1 MTSLDAAKPALVV
14 SGLSKTFGSNRVFS
28 DISFEVAEGSV
39 TVIIGPSGS
48 GKTTILRSLNG
59 LEVAD
64 GGQVKFDDF
73 TVDFGELPK
82 RKSARERSLV
92 HLRSHTGMVFQ
103 SHNLFANLDVMS
115 NVTLGPIFGHKR
127 NKSEVE
133 EEAIALLTGL
143 GLIEK
148 ASSFPDQLSGG
159 QQQRVGIARAMALK
173 PRVLLFDE
181 PTSALDPELVGEVL
195 AAIRSLAQQGWTM
208 VIVTHEMRF
217 AEQVSDQVLFID
229 GGSII
234 ERGYAEDV
242 LRNPKHPRTRE
253 FLGATFGDYAV

>member
-143 GLIEK
+143 GPVSYTHLT
-148 ASSFPDQLSGG
+148 L
-159 QQQRVGIARAMALK
+159 
-173 PRVLLFDE
+173 
-181 PTSALDPELVGEVL
+181 PT
-195 AAIRSLAQQGWTM
+195 
-208 VIVTHEMRF
+208 
-217 AEQVSDQVLFID
+217 
-229 GGSII
+229 
-234 ERGYAEDV
+234 
-242 LRNPKHPRTRE
+242 K
-253 FLGATFGDYAV
+253 

>member
-1 MTSLDAAKPALVV
+1 MTSLDPAKPALVV
-14 SGLSKTFGSNRVFS
+14 SSLSKTFGSNQVFS
-28 DISFEVAEGSV
+28 NISFEVAEGSV
-39 TVIIGPSGS
+39 TAIIGPSGS

-59 LEVAD
+59 LEIAD
-64 GGQVKFDDF
+64 DGRVQFDDF
-73 TVDFGELPK
+73 TFDFGEMPK
-82 RKSARERSLV
+82 RKSARDKALV

-103 SHNLFANLDVMS
+103 SHNLFANLDVLS

-127 NKSEVE
+127 KRADVQ
-133 EEAIALLTGL
+133 EEAIALLSGL
-143 GLIEK
+143 GLLEK
-148 ASSFPDQLSGG
+148 ATSYPDQLSGG

-217 AEQVSDQVLFID
+217 AEQVSDQMLFID

-234 ERGYAEDV
+234 ERGSAEAV

-253 FLGATFGDYAV
+253 FLGATFGDYSV